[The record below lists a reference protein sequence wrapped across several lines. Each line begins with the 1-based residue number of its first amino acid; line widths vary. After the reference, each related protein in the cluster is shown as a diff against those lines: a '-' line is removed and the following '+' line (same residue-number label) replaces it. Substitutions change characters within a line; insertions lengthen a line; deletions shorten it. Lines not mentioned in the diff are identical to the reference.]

1 MIALCASCHDS
12 VDRGVL
18 QISDDDLYAWKG
30 IPRNAT
36 TTAHVYVDPG
46 PAPKVLLGSIAVQ
59 GDSGLVV
66 FDFAERHRLAFVVK
80 D

>member
-1 MIALCASCHDS
+1 
-12 VDRGVL
+12 
-18 QISDDDLYAWKG
+18 
-30 IPRNAT
+30 
-36 TTAHVYVDPG
+36 VYVDPG